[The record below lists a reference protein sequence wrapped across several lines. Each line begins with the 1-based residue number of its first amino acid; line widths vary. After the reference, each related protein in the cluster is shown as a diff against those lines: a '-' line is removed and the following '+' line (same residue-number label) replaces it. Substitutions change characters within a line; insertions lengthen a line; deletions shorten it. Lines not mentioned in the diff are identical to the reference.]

1 MNTLTKRG
9 AALFGVAALTLLAAG
24 CGRADQAAPEDDA
37 ATSLSSGPATGTL
50 TVWAMGAEGEALPAF
65 AEDFEAANPDVDLQ
79 ITSIP
84 WASAHDK
91 IQTAIAAGN
100 GPDVIQ
106 VGTTWMADFGD
117 AFAAV
122 PDEVDTSGMFEGSVA
137 GTEVAGRAV
146 GVPWY
151 VDTRV
156 LYYRT
161 DLAAEAGWD
170 HAPAT
175 WDELFEMASDL
186 QQVDGVDYGI
196 RLPAT
201 GTDAFLNNMWLAWSN
216 GASLTDADETEWTI
230 DTPEMAGAFEYL
242 TSFFDA
248 GVANVD
254 VDTSPGASVADFVSG
269 SIPMFVDGPSV
280 GAQIDELGG
289 DGTADTW
296 ATAVLPTEVTA
307 TSFIGGSNL
316 AVFKDS
322 ANPDAAWKLVQWLSE
337 PDVQAAWY
345 ETTTDLPS
353 QQAAWDDSRLTA
365 DPKLAA
371 FGEQLTDAKAP
382 PVVATWAQVNSAG
395 ETVVEQIAR
404 GAVSIEDGLA
414 ELQKQAD
421 AIGMG

>member
-1 MNTLTKRG
+1 MNTRTKRG
-9 AALFGVAALTLLAAG
+9 AALSGVVALALLATG
-24 CGRADQAAPEDDA
+24 CGRSDQPASQDDA
-37 ATSLSSGPATGTL
+37 ATSLSSGAATGTL

-65 AEDFEAANPDVDLQ
+65 AKEFEAANPEVDLQ

-117 AFAAV
+117 AFATV
-122 PDEVDTSGMFEGSVA
+122 PAEVDTSGMFEGSVA
-137 GTEVAGRAV
+137 GTKVADRAV

-170 HAPAT
+170 HAPTT
-175 WDELFEMASDL
+175 WDELFQMATDL
-186 QQVDGVDYGI
+186 QKLDGVDYGI
-196 RLPAT
+196 RLAGT
-201 GTDAFLNNMWLAWSN
+201 GTDAFLNNLWLAWSN
-216 GASLTDADETEWTI
+216 GASLTNADETEWTI
-230 DTPEMAGAFEYL
+230 DTPEMVGAFEYL
-242 TSFFDA
+242 KSFFDA

-254 VDTSPGASVADFVSG
+254 VDTSAGASVADLVSG
-269 SIPMFVDGPSV
+269 SIPMSVDGPSV

-289 DGTADTW
+289 PDFADKWT
-296 ATAVLPTEVTA
+296 TAVLPKKVSA

-322 ANPDAAWKLVQWLSE
+322 ENADAAWKFVQWLSE
-337 PDVQAAWY
+337 PEVQADWY
-345 ETTTDLPS
+345 RTTTDLPS
-353 QQAAWDDSRLTA
+353 QEAAWDDPELSV

-382 PVVATWAQVNSAG
+382 PMVPTWAQVNSAG
-395 ETVVEQIAR
+395 ETVVERILR

-414 ELQKQAD
+414 ELQAQAD